1 MIKIAING
9 YGRIGRNVLRAL
21 YESGR
26 DKTIKIVAI
35 NELPI
40 TPKTLFREFV
50 AAGLIG
56 EGAGEEQRHV

>member
-1 MIKIAING
+1 MATNPWGEPPIISPGPAI
-9 YGRIGRNVLRAL
+9 RNAIRMAT
-21 YESGR
+21 G
-26 DKTIKIVAI
+26 VAI

-56 EGAGEEQRHV
+56 EGAGEEQHHV